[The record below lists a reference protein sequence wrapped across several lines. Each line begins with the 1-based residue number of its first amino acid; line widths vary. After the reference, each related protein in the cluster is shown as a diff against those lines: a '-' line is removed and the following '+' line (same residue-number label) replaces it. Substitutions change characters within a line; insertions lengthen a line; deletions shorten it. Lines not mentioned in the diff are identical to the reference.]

1 VDPLRCPITG
11 AAADCGSGQAVII
24 TSGSPSVKP
33 EKSKSFTLGLVFEP
47 FKDTSIS
54 VDLWEIKRKNEIL
67 QADLSAILDN
77 PTGFPDAKIVRQ
89 VNDDPIDQNTGNPV
103 VGGPGTLLAVSAP
116 YVNGPSTKTNGVDLD
131 VRQRF
136 NLGEAGKLTATLTW
150 SHVNSFKRTLV
161 DGSVR
166 EYAGTYG
173 PTSLSSSSG
182 MPKDKATLGAT
193 WDRGPLSVTGTV
205 NYVSGLKNV
214 EFKDDPNGCLL
225 VFADGTD
232 APEGCKGASFSTFD
246 LSAKYDFNKSIQVFG
261 SILNVFDR
269 IAPYDKSAFYGITH
283 YNASYNQ
290 IGALGRTYNV
300 GLKYKF

>member
-1 VDPLRCPITG
+1 
-11 AAADCGSGQAVII
+11 
-24 TSGSPSVKP
+24 
-33 EKSKSFTLGLVFEP
+33 
-47 FKDTSIS
+47 
-54 VDLWEIKRKNEIL
+54 
-67 QADLSAILDN
+67 
-77 PTGFPDAKIVRQ
+77 
-89 VNDDPIDQNTGNPV
+89 
-103 VGGPGTLLAVSAP
+103 
-116 YVNGPSTKTNGVDLD
+116 
-131 VRQRF
+131 
-136 NLGEAGKLTATLTW
+136 
-150 SHVNSFKRTLV
+150 
-161 DGSVR
+161 
-166 EYAGTYG
+166 
-173 PTSLSSSSG
+173 